1 MKKLT
6 LSIPE
11 RLQINTLL
19 LTKGMMIEMEISRG
33 IRDKVHFTPQEI
45 EEYGLKDL
53 PGGRVGWNLLKA
65 KDREFSFE
73 DSEIFNIQKGIKEK
87 DLQAQITQE
96 NLDLA
101 KRINDIKIKPKG

>member
-6 LSIPE
+6 LSVPE
-11 RLQINTLL
+11 RLQLNTLL
-19 LTKGMMIEMEISRG
+19 LTKGMMIEMKISIG
-33 IRDKVHFTPQEI
+33 IRDKVHFTPAEI
-45 EEYGLKDL
+45 EEYGLRDL

-73 DSEIFNIQKGIKEK
+73 DSEILNIQKGIKEK

-96 NLDLA
+96 NFDLA
-101 KRINDIKIKPKG
+101 KRINDIKIKSK